1 MHQPVDNNSINTHD
15 LSAYFNACHVQL
27 TQYLYYMVHSREVA
41 EELAQETYVRFLRQ
55 AEEPR
60 PILDL
65 NAYLFTI
72 ASNLA
77 RDHLRVIKRENER
90 EYVTLDD
97 DMPDHNLDPEAQVV
111 RQCLENQLQ
120 RAISDLPAK
129 TREIFLL
136 YRADEL
142 SYKQIASRLDISERT
157 VEHHLHQALLHCR
170 KLLTKA

>member
-1 MHQPVDNNSINTHD
+1 MPQPFDNSINTYD
-15 LSAYFNACHVQL
+15 LSAFFNARHAQL
-27 TQYLYYMVHSREVA
+27 TRYLYYMVHSQEVA

-60 PILDL
+60 TIQDL
-65 NAYLFTI
+65 NAFLFTI

-77 RDHLRVIKRENER
+77 RDHLREVKRENDR
-90 EYVTLDD
+90 EYVVLDD
-97 DMPDHNLDPEAQVV
+97 DMPDHKPNPEAVIA

-120 RAISDLPAK
+120 RAISDLPHK